1 MRKILILSLLP
12 CFSGCAYLHDRGRDA
27 CDMVT
32 LSVEA
37 TGLNAS
43 VQMGP
48 AVLGAGLAHG
58 KGVGL
63 RSGAM
68 GAYEFGEVN
77 LGIFG
82 GKYLVPGERDLD
94 REKGYVSFYRFFP
107 WIDGEDDDD
116 RFDRELREGK
126 SSWDDDEDENPF
138 DMEVKEGEWFNAF
151 NIECSVMAGL
161 GARAGINIA
170 EIMDFVLGW
179 TTLDICGDDIATSEE
194 KEQREFRRRKG
205 ADNLPDAGDGL

>member
-1 MRKILILSLLP
+1 
-12 CFSGCAYLHDRGRDA
+12 
-27 CDMVT
+27 MVT

-43 VQMGP
+43 VQMGS

-107 WIDGEDDDD
+107 G
-116 RFDRELREGK
+116 
-126 SSWDDDEDENPF
+126 
-138 DMEVKEGEWFNAF
+138 
-151 NIECSVMAGL
+151 
-161 GARAGINIA
+161 
-170 EIMDFVLGW
+170 
-179 TTLDICGDDIATSEE
+179 
-194 KEQREFRRRKG
+194 
-205 ADNLPDAGDGL
+205 